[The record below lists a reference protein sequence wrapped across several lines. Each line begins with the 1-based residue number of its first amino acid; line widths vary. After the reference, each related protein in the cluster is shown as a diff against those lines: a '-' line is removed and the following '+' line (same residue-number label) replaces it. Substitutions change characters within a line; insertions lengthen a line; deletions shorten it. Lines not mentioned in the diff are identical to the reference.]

1 MKQLDKSI
9 YSCVPRIQHR
19 FALGEYIDLFYTT
32 INLKQEEIINPYN
45 QDEDD
50 WQPENYEL
58 QNSTYELSFTDEEED
73 ETDFGEFMYFL

>member
-19 FALGEYIDLFYTT
+19 FPLGEYIDLFHTT

-45 QDEDD
+45 KDEDD

-58 QNSTYELSFTDEEED
+58 QNSTDELSFTDEEED